1 VSPKRTLSPRQRD
14 VVALLVAGHTQ
25 LEIIRKLGF
34 SRGTLRFH
42 VRQVAKRIP
51 GPGSPMRRVLLYARD
66 LLDGHPV

>member
-1 VSPKRTLSPRQRD
+1 MKLSPRQRD

-25 LEIIRKLGF
+25 QEIVDKLGF

-42 VRQVAKRIP
+42 LRRVAERIP

-66 LLDGHPV
+66 LLDERPL